1 MNIEKI
7 IKWQENSIYYSGYET
22 LLNLSE
28 IPQRVVGLQI
38 LEQLADAEA
47 VVDGHEDVV
56 WDWDEF
62 VLIYDP
68 VYNLEDDPNAADAY
82 DQFGARLFSD
92 VFRDST
98 EALYCWSLV
107 ENEDDTESLVAG
119 CLGWANGYMVSK
131 KPWGSRG
138 ETVALEGGAYDG

>member
-7 IKWQENSIYYSGYET
+7 IKWQENSTYYSGYET

-68 VYNLEDDPNAADAY
+68 VLNLEDDPSAADAY

-92 VFRDST
+92 IDTDST
-98 EALYCWSLV
+98 EPLYCWSLV
-107 ENEDDTESLVAG
+107 ENEDDTESLVTG
-119 CLGWANGYMVSK
+119 YLGWANGYMVSK